1 MLKLSKSKHNK
12 IKEKKIRKMQT
23 NEKITAL
30 GVGKKGCQIV
40 ENMLGKIDGVK
51 FADMCFQED
60 VALFN
65 APLKFNIDNNDD
77 CKKIINENFNDAEIF
92 FVIGDS
98 LLVLSVAKAAKETG
112 KFIIGITTASNEEF
126 RAEFKQISDALISF
140 NEVISSDE
148 QIKLSQNIVE
158 SIADL
163 LTKSG
168 FVNLEIEDIKAI
180 LQNTG
185 TAFLGIGIAEG
196 ENRAKTAAL
205 QAIGMCGK
213 LKNAKRILLN
223 VTTGS
228 EISLNEMANAAE
240 LLEENASPDAMVIW
254 GHIINENLKDSMKI
268 TFIAGM
274 DDKI

>member
-98 LLVLSVAKAAKETG
+98 LLVLSVAK
-112 KFIIGITTASNEEF
+112 
-126 RAEFKQISDALISF
+126 
-140 NEVISSDE
+140 SS
-148 QIKLSQNIVE
+148 
-158 SIADL
+158 
-163 LTKSG
+163 
-168 FVNLEIEDIKAI
+168 
-180 LQNTG
+180 
-185 TAFLGIGIAEG
+185 
-196 ENRAKTAAL
+196 
-205 QAIGMCGK
+205 
-213 LKNAKRILLN
+213 
-223 VTTGS
+223 
-228 EISLNEMANAAE
+228 
-240 LLEENASPDAMVIW
+240 
-254 GHIINENLKDSMKI
+254 
-268 TFIAGM
+268 
-274 DDKI
+274 